1 MTATGLPAHEDP
13 VVAAGIA
20 AAVADEPQVLGHALG
35 DGVPPAS
42 GVLRVTLTLA
52 AGLTAADVE
61 LLATRAGERIA
72 RDGELRARIDGLAFT
87 IR

>member
-1 MTATGLPAHEDP
+1 MGAHEDRAVP
-13 VVAAGIA
+13 AGIA

-42 GVLRVTLTLA
+42 GVLRVTHSLA
-52 AGLTAADVE
+52 AGLASAGVE
-61 LLATRAGERIA
+61 QLATGVGERIA